1 MTRRNNRG
9 LALWAKILIGIGIL
23 CVLVTLAIGGTIW
36 YFVSD
41 AMNPESIAKVAQ
53 KICKIEALPPGL
65 KYKAGKDLMG
75 FCFVAASAG
84 EGANE
89 ENYIVVSTPI
99 KGRVDESASAE
110 KMISSIKEG
119 KGAIPNVPSGAGG
132 AASTDATSASSSN
145 SKLQVKGEGS
155 MDVGTD
161 KMFYVYG
168 TPIKIKADG
177 AEESTNSASFIGA
190 VNPAGQDRLVTVVV
204 MQANKADLDME
215 KVKAFVSA
223 MKGF

>member
-23 CVLVTLAIGGTIW
+23 CVVVTLAIGGFVW

-53 KICKIEALPPGL
+53 KICKMEALPPGL
-65 KYKAGKDLMG
+65 KYKAGKDLG
-75 FCFVAASAG
+75 VVQFVVASTPDP
-84 EGANE
+84 NSE
-89 ENYIVVSTPI
+89 ENYIIMSTST

-110 KMISSIKEG
+110 KLIAAVKEG
-119 KGAIPNVPSGAGG
+119 KAGSMPTVPGGSGA
-132 AASTDATSASSSN
+132 ATASDSSSTS

-161 KMFYVYG
+161 KLFYVYG

-190 VNPAGQDRLVTVVV
+190 VNPAGQERLVNVIV

-215 KVKAFVSA
+215 KVKAFISA
-223 MKGF
+223 MKSF